1 MSLKNDI
8 SSDAVVSTVHDG
20 ASQLCETKGMEVS
33 TVRVSVE
40 DEMKRRRSDRN
51 VEAGFRILD
60 PNVDEVMRERAIWI
74 CYWKIQ
80 CNARQFKK
88 RKRKMKGINGFGE

>member
-1 MSLKNDI
+1 MSLKKDI
-8 SSDAVVSTVHDG
+8 ISEAVVSTVRDG

-40 DEMKRRRSDRN
+40 VEMKRRGSDRN
-51 VEAGFRILD
+51 SDAGFRILD

-74 CYWKIQ
+74 CNWKMQ
-80 CNARQFKK
+80 CKL
-88 RKRKMKGINGFGE
+88 RK